1 MRVLRAADRAHGPLT
16 GASMALAVLVDGV
29 PLAEED
35 ARGVWQRFSAWM
47 EEHPSDLAGF
57 ARAEGFASVH
67 PELQVGEPV
76 LVASRTAPQRPYG
89 SAPYKGRPAV
99 GGRAP
104 RGRPGRRR

>member
-1 MRVLRAADRAHGPLT
+1 MAVRVLI
-16 GASMALAVLVDGV
+16 DGV
-29 PLAEED
+29 PLADPD

-67 PELQVGEPV
+67 PELHGGEPV
-76 LVASRTAPQRPYG
+76 LVASRTLPQRPYAT
-89 SAPYKGRPAV
+89 APTNGRPVA

-104 RGRPGRRR
+104 RARPGRRR